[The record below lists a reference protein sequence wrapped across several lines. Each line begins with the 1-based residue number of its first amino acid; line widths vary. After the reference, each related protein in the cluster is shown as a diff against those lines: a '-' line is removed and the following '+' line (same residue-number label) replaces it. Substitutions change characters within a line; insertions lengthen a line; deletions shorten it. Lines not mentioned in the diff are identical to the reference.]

1 MSEEGTLRMN
11 SKLTLMIGQAL
22 LLASVTALPLA
33 AQQGEQ
39 DEALIRAANKIRK
52 EIVTLSDYGVFDWI
66 TFSMAPGANGY
77 KVTLK
82 GSASRPTLTSGVEQ
96 VTRKVEGVGEVAN
109 EIEVLPLSRVDEDAR
124 MKVYAAIYFHPT
136 LSRYNPGRGTPIY
149 GGMSGVRRTAAMGIS
164 NNPPIG
170 YHPISIIVKNG
181 NVTLEGVVDND
192 MDKQIA
198 GMQANTVGGVF
209 SVTNNLVALQQSKK
223 KEKK

>member
-1 MSEEGTLRMN
+1 MKTTRFLN
-11 SKLTLMIGQAL
+11 SAL
-22 LLASVTALPLA
+22 LALAIASLPA
-33 AQQGEQ
+33 VAQQGGQ
-39 DEALIRAANKIRK
+39 DEALLRAANKIRK

-66 TFSMAPGANGY
+66 TFAIAPGEKGY

-82 GSASRPTLTSGVEQ
+82 GYASRPTLKSGAEQ
-96 VTRKVEGVGEVAN
+96 VTKKVEGVGEVVN
-109 EIEVLPLSRVDEDAR
+109 ELEVLPLSRVDEDAR

-149 GGMSGVRRTAAMGIS
+149 GGAYGVRRTAQMGIS
-164 NNPPIG
+164 NNPPMG

-209 SVTNNLVALQQSKK
+209 SVTNNLTALQASKK

>member
-1 MSEEGTLRMN
+1 MN
-11 SKLTLMIGQAL
+11 SKFTLTIGQAL
-22 LLASVTALPLA
+22 LIACSIALPTV

-39 DEALIRAANKIRK
+39 DEALIRTANKIRK

-66 TFSMAPGANGY
+66 TFSMAPGQSGY
-77 KVTLK
+77 KLTLK
-82 GSASRPTLTSGVEQ
+82 GSASRPTLKSGAEQ
-96 VTRKVEGVGEVAN
+96 VAKKVEGVGEVVN
-109 EIEVLPLSRVDEDAR
+109 EIDVLPLSRVDEDAR

-136 LSRYNPGRGTPIY
+136 LSRYNPGRGTPIF
-149 GGMSGVRRTAAMGIS
+149 GGMGGARRTAALGIS
-164 NNPPIG
+164 NNPPMG

-181 NVTLEGVVDND
+181 NVTLEGAVDND